1 MTARAYI
8 NAVRKRLVTGNERF
22 DAQDAL
28 FDALKDI
35 K

>member
-1 MTARAYI
+1 VSARAYLDAI
-8 NAVRKRLVTGNERF
+8 RKRLVTGNERF

-28 FDALKDI
+28 FDALKEL